1 MFGFPMTMHWLHLH
15 DIKNTEKCLKSK
27 VMVCKCV
34 SKEVNL
40 WFDEGNCV
48 LLFYRQR
55 VAVYHSFAQLE
66 HRLHKGVFQ
75 TIIRKK
81 NLHCVNLLPL
91 QILK

>member
-1 MFGFPMTMHWLHLH
+1 MTMHWLHLH

-48 LLFYRQR
+48 LLCSLSTSRSISF
-55 VAVYHSFAQLE
+55 FAQLE

-81 NLHCVNLLPL
+81 NLHCVSLLPL

>member
-1 MFGFPMTMHWLHLH
+1 M
-15 DIKNTEKCLKSK
+15 
-27 VMVCKCV
+27 CV
-34 SKEVNL
+34 GVSYIHERREFL
-40 WFDEGNCV
+40 SGGAGTPLSRHNCV
-48 LLFYRQR
+48 ILCSLSTSRSISF
-55 VAVYHSFAQLE
+55 FAQLE

>member
-40 WFDEGNCV
+40 WFDEGNSF
-48 LLFYRQR
+48 LLFDY
-55 VAVYHSFAQLE
+55 
-66 HRLHKGVFQ
+66 
-75 TIIRKK
+75 
-81 NLHCVNLLPL
+81 C
-91 QILK
+91 